1 MPDAP
6 MKELTKKV
14 YVYNKNNELLAY
26 FDGEPPSYPE
36 NRIDMMIEPTV
47 TIESNGASTFTFS
60 MNMYSQKWQDIS
72 DPENIYLVDG
82 RKYVCLNETGIVTE
96 NETVTVTAYET
107 WKLLEKRYVQAY
119 NVPKEDEFIDDQ
131 TVCLLPKST
140 EPLVVNGVTYTNNPY
155 PRGSAGYNYWALLQG
170 SGWTLAFCDV
180 IADGF
185 NAAEDYGVFNVETDQ
200 KDLLYNLE
208 HVRDLYGGIFE
219 WDSVNQTLSV
229 HDSSKWNNDYG
240 FEIRKGKN
248 LQTLTISMDTDITTR
263 LYPLGENSLN
273 ISAVNNGKRYVDDFS
288 YTSAIYEKN
297 LQNSDIY
304 DQKQLLYW
312 GQEQVKKLS
321 RPRKNINC
329 EIVDVRT
336 VEGREYET
344 FDINHLATVVYS
356 DGPEQTLTKETLRI
370 ISWTYN
376 VFAPYQATIELG
388 DKLQNMVDFLKQSYE
403 SGNKAD
409 SVIDS
414 GGRIDYDSLWDY
426 ENGTYWGDTLYK
438 YIHETEHRLEIKID
452 DVEGSLAD
460 FIVEANETFATIEA
474 LVKFETET
482 TTAIANLKMYA
493 DDTFATIESFVSF
506 QTQTTNA
513 IASVEQYVDSVEAR
527 VTSNTQFIN
536 QVDGRVNTA
545 FTQISQVSDKAQSA
559 IDITAGFNN
568 QMARLEIRVDGMG
581 SKISATAKTVDVHAI
596 TLNAHSKSINVIADC
611 VRISGVIKA
620 GVLEAHEGYFDKL
633 KAGTGE
639 FGRLLVYKAEFSSL
653 LAKYIDVSFLEGKN
667 IKCSGISA
675 GTGNFDAGGF
685 QTLSIYDTV
694 NFPKNVYFA
703 GWKFHI
709 GTIKCNNGTFDAMVK
724 V

>member
-36 NRIDMMIEPTV
+36 NRIDMMIDPTV
-47 TIESNGASTFTFS
+47 TIESNGISTFTFS
-60 MNMYSQKWQDIS
+60 MNMYSQKWSDIS

-107 WKLLEKRYVQAY
+107 WKLLEKRYIQAY

-155 PRGSAGYNYWALLQG
+155 PRGSAGYNIWALLQG
-170 SGWTLAFCDV
+170 SGWTLAYCDV

-288 YTSAIYEKN
+288 YTTAIYEKN

-336 VEGREYET
+336 VEGREYEI

-388 DKLQNMVDFLKQSYE
+388 DKLQNMVDFLKQSYDA
-403 SGNKAD
+403 GNKAD
-409 SVIDS
+409 GVIDS

-426 ENGTYWGDTLYK
+426 ENGTYWGDTLYN

-474 LVKFETET
+474 LVQFETET
-482 TTAIANLKMYA
+482 TQAIANLKMYA
-493 DDTFATIESFVSF
+493 DSNFATIESFVSF
-506 QTQTTNA
+506 QTQTSQHFAT
-513 IASVEQYVDSVEAR
+513 ITQYVDSVESR
-527 VTSNTQFIN
+527 VTIVAGE
-536 QVDGRVNTA
+536 VDSQGREIASIELRVNDVEGSVIDINA
-545 FTQISQVSDKAQSA
+545 DIVNINSDIVRMNNLIAQKADIDELNVVSLNVKEINGWQVSTDS
-559 IDITAGFNN
+559 
-568 QMARLEIRVDGMG
+568 
-581 SKISATAKTVDVHAI
+581 
-596 TLNAHSKSINVIADC
+596 TLLQHSKSIYAAFD
-611 VRISGVIKA
+611 RIEAAEAKIGYLDANMITVEQ
-620 GVLEAHEGYFDKL
+620 LE
-633 KAGTGE
+633 
-639 FGRLLVYKAEFSSL
+639 GRD
-653 LAKYIDVSFLEGKN
+653 IDVA
-667 IKCSGISA
+667 GI
-675 GTGNFDAGGF
+675 DV
-685 QTLSIYDTV
+685 QRL
-694 NFPKNVYFA
+694 NVYGSCAFQS
-703 GWKFHI
+703 GFSFKGEVVKW
-709 GTIKCNNGTFDAMVK
+709 GTVVGVPGTYQCLMRM
-724 V
+724 

>member
-155 PRGSAGYNYWALLQG
+155 PRGSAGYNIWALLQG
-170 SGWTLAFCDV
+170 SGWTLAYCDV

-288 YTSAIYEKN
+288 YTTAIYEKN

-344 FDINHLATVVYS
+344 FDINHLATVIYS

-460 FIVEANETFATIEA
+460 FIIEANETFATIDA

-493 DDTFATIESFVSF
+493 DDTFATITSFVSF
-506 QTQTTNA
+506 QDQTSTHFSQ
-513 IASVEQYVDSVEAR
+513 IEQYVDDVESR
-527 VTSNTQFIN
+527 VTI
-536 QVDGRVNTA
+536 VAGE
-545 FTQISQVSDKAQSA
+545 VSDQ
-559 IDITAGFNN
+559 
-568 QMARLEIRVDGMG
+568 G
-581 SKISATAKTVDVHAI
+581 SKIASIELRVNDTEGSIIELNSDITQINSKVTTINSEVVD
-596 TLNAHSKSINVIADC
+596 
-611 VRISGVIKA
+611 ISGNLSALSGDFQDLTVRYNITATEMETQKANIKA
-620 GVLEAHEGYFDKL
+620 LI
-633 KAGTGE
+633 AGTGK
-639 FGRLLVYKAEFSSL
+639 FGELIVYKAEFSSL

-667 IKCSGISA
+667 IYCSGCFG
-675 GTGNFDAGGF
+675 GTGSFDVGSFGSCTVGSIKIGGAGGT
-685 QTLSIYDTV
+685 TLSNVRWERVSGPAGNYD
-694 NFPKNVYFA
+694 
-703 GWKFHI
+703 GLI
-709 GTIKCNNGTFDAMVK
+709 RG
-724 V
+724 

>member
-60 MNMYSQKWQDIS
+60 LNMYSQKWQDIS

-288 YTSAIYEKN
+288 YTTAIYEKN

-506 QTQTTNA
+506 QTQTSQHF
-513 IASVEQYVDSVEAR
+513 ASITQYVDSVSSEVSIVAGEVNSQGQEIAR
-527 VTSNTQFIN
+527 ISV
-536 QVDGRVNTA
+536 RVNNVEGSVIDLEADVINLDGDITNINSKVTNINGRLNAAEGDIDSLSSRTA
-545 FTQISQVSDKAQSA
+545 TIERAYITEADVDRIVANEINGITITASKIYLGGRQCQSVNVMRNTQISRSTSSFVTK
-559 IDITAGFNN
+559 
-568 QMARLEIRVDGMG
+568 
-581 SKISATAKTVDVHAI
+581 
-596 TLNAHSKSINVIADC
+596 VI
-611 VRISGVIKA
+611 
-620 GVLEAHEGYFDKL
+620 
-633 KAGTGE
+633 
-639 FGRLLVYKAEFSSL
+639 
-653 LAKYIDVSFLEGKN
+653 
-667 IKCSGISA
+667 
-675 GTGNFDAGGF
+675 
-685 QTLSIYDTV
+685 
-694 NFPKNVYFA
+694 P
-703 GWKFHI
+703 
-709 GTIKCNNGTFDAMVK
+709 TIKNGVVTAIRTNTSSAVTAVALTNASMATV
-724 V
+724 VGYAN

>member
-36 NRIDMMIEPTV
+36 NRIDMMIDPTV
-47 TIESNGASTFTFS
+47 TIESNGISTFTFS
-60 MNMYSQKWQDIS
+60 MNMYSQKWADIS

-107 WKLLEKRYVQAY
+107 WKLLEKRYIQAY

-288 YTSAIYEKN
+288 YTTAIYEKN

-336 VEGREYET
+336 VEGREYEI

-388 DKLQNMVDFLKQSYE
+388 DKLQNMVDFLKQSYDA
-403 SGNKAD
+403 GNKAD
-409 SVIDS
+409 GVIDS

-438 YIHETEHRLEIKID
+438 YIQETEHRLEIKID

-460 FIVEANETFATIEA
+460 FIIEANETFATIEA
-474 LVKFETET
+474 LVQFETET

-513 IASVEQYVDSVEAR
+513 IANVRQYVDDVEAR
-527 VTSNTQFIN
+527 VESNTRFIN
-536 QVDGRVNTA
+536 QVDGRVDTA

-568 QMARLEIRVDGMG
+568 QMARLELRVDDMG
-581 SKISATAKTVDVHAI
+581 SEINATADTVNIHSS
-596 TLNAHSKSINVIADC
+596 TLNAHSDSINIIADC
-611 VRISGVIKA
+611 VRINGAIYA
-620 GVLEAHEGYFDKL
+620 GVLEAHEGYFDEL
-633 KAGTGE
+633 KAGTGT
-639 FGRLLVYKAEFSSL
+639 FGNLY
-653 LAKYIDVSFLEGKN
+653 AKKSEISNIVNGILKSEKVEVKN
-667 IKCSGISA
+667 LTASGI
-675 GTGNFDAGGF
+675 GTTQLRVNKTFSF
-685 QTLSIYDTV
+685 QGYGIKWQRLKCDLDGQEVGYTV
-694 NFPKNVYFA
+694 LMR
-703 GWKFHI
+703 
-709 GTIKCNNGTFDAMVK
+709 T
-724 V
+724 

>member
-263 LYPLGENSLN
+263 LYPLGENNLN

-288 YTSAIYEKN
+288 YTTAIYEKN

-460 FIVEANETFATIEA
+460 FIIEANETFATIDA

-493 DDTFATIESFVSF
+493 DDTFATITSFVSF
-506 QTQTTNA
+506 QDQTSTHFSQ
-513 IASVEQYVDSVEAR
+513 IEQYVDDVESR
-527 VTSNTQFIN
+527 VTI
-536 QVDGRVNTA
+536 VAGE
-545 FTQISQVSDKAQSA
+545 VSDQ
-559 IDITAGFNN
+559 
-568 QMARLEIRVDGMG
+568 G
-581 SKISATAKTVDVHAI
+581 SKIASIELRVNDTEGSIIELNSDITQINSKVTTINSEVVD
-596 TLNAHSKSINVIADC
+596 
-611 VRISGVIKA
+611 ISGNLSALSGDFQDLTVRYNITATEMETQKANIKA
-620 GVLEAHEGYFDKL
+620 LV
-633 KAGTGE
+633 AGTGK
-639 FGRLLVYKAEFSSL
+639 FGEVIVYKAEFSSL
-653 LAKYIDVSFLEGKN
+653 LAKYIDVNFLKGKN
-667 IKCSGISA
+667 IQCAGISA
-675 GTGNFDAGGF
+675 GTGNFDVGGF
-685 QTLSIYDTV
+685 DSLSIYDTV

>member
-36 NRIDMMIEPTV
+36 NRIDMMIDPTV
-47 TIESNGASTFTFS
+47 TIESNGISTFTFS
-60 MNMYSQKWQDIS
+60 MNMYSQKWADIS

-107 WKLLEKRYVQAY
+107 WKLLEKKYIQAY

-155 PRGSAGYNYWALLQG
+155 PRGSAGYNIWALLQG

-263 LYPLGENSLN
+263 LYPLGENGLN

-336 VEGREYET
+336 VEGREYEI

-388 DKLQNMVDFLKQSYE
+388 DKLQNMVDFLKQSYDA
-403 SGNKAD
+403 GNKAD
-409 SVIDS
+409 GVIDS

-426 ENGTYWGDTLYK
+426 ENGTYWGDTLYN

-474 LVKFETET
+474 LVQFETET
-482 TTAIANLKMYA
+482 TQAIADLKMYA
-493 DDTFATIESFVSF
+493 DSNFATIESFVSF
-506 QTQTTNA
+506 QTQTSQHF
-513 IASVEQYVDSVEAR
+513 ASITQYVDSVESR
-527 VTSNTQFIN
+527 VTIVAGE
-536 QVDGRVNTA
+536 VDSQGREIASIELRVNDVEG
-545 FTQISQVSDKAQSA
+545 SV
-559 IDITAGFNN
+559 IDINADIVNINSDIVRMDNLIAQKADIEDLKVTN
-568 QMARLEIRVDGMG
+568 LEVETINGWRVTTD
-581 SKISATAKTVDVHAI
+581 S
-596 TLNAHSKSINVIADC
+596 TLGEHSKSIHAAFDRIEAAEADIGYLNANMIT
-611 VRISGVIKA
+611 VDQ
-620 GVLEAHEGYFDKL
+620 LE
-633 KAGTGE
+633 
-639 FGRLLVYKAEFSSL
+639 GRD
-653 LAKYIDVSFLEGKN
+653 IDVA
-667 IKCSGISA
+667 GI
-675 GTGNFDAGGF
+675 DVKR
-685 QTLSIYDTV
+685 L
-694 NFPKNVYFA
+694 NVYDSCAFQS
-703 GWKFHI
+703 GFSFKGKVVKW
-709 GTIKCNNGTFDAMVK
+709 GTVVGVPGTYECLMRM
-724 V
+724 

>member
-140 EPLVVNGVTYTNNPY
+140 EPLVVNGVPYTNNPY

-263 LYPLGENSLN
+263 LYPLGENNLN

-288 YTSAIYEKN
+288 YTTAIYEKN

-460 FIVEANETFATIEA
+460 FIIEANETFATIEA
-474 LVKFETET
+474 LVQFETET
-482 TTAIANLKMYA
+482 TKAIANLKMYA
-493 DDTFATIESFVSF
+493 DSNFATIESFTSF
-506 QTQTTNA
+506 QNETNTHFTN
-513 IASVEQYVDSVEAR
+513 ITQYVDSVESR
-527 VTSNTQFIN
+527 VEIVAGVADENSSNIASITLRVNDVEDGLDDVETSITLKADKVY
-536 QVDGRVNTA
+536 VDGQLEVMGELIA
-545 FTQISQVSDKAQSA
+545 EKADIS
-559 IDITAGFNN
+559 DITADRITLRGLDGSTVTLTAYNGALNSTLF
-568 QMARLEIRVDGMG
+568 QHSESIRGAYAIFDQIKVGTADIM
-581 SKISATAKTVDVHAI
+581 KLYAKTSEISNLVNGILTSQRVEVKNLRANGI
-596 TLNAHSKSINVIADC
+596 ETTQLRINSTFSFQGDGVKWH
-611 VRISGVIKA
+611 RIEVPGV
-620 GVLEAHEGYFDKL
+620 GGYTVLMR
-633 KAGTGE
+633 T
-639 FGRLLVYKAEFSSL
+639 
-653 LAKYIDVSFLEGKN
+653 
-667 IKCSGISA
+667 
-675 GTGNFDAGGF
+675 
-685 QTLSIYDTV
+685 
-694 NFPKNVYFA
+694 
-703 GWKFHI
+703 
-709 GTIKCNNGTFDAMVK
+709 
-724 V
+724 

>member
-185 NAAEDYGVFNVETDQ
+185 NAAKDYGVFNVETDQ

-263 LYPLGENSLN
+263 LYPLGENNLN

-288 YTSAIYEKN
+288 YTTAIYEKN

-336 VEGREYET
+336 VEGREYEI

-460 FIVEANETFATIEA
+460 FIVEANETFATIDA

-506 QTQTTNA
+506 QTQTSQHF
-513 IASVEQYVDSVEAR
+513 ASITQYVDSVESR
-527 VTSNTQFIN
+527 VTIVAGE
-536 QVDGRVNTA
+536 VDSQGREIASIELRVNDTEGSIIELNSDI
-545 FTQISQVSDKAQSA
+545 TQINSRVTEINSDVTYINGQLNAVSADIGDLKADNLS
-559 IDITAGFNN
+559 
-568 QMARLEIRVDGMG
+568 IRG
-581 SKISATAKTVDVHAI
+581 TLDVHHA
-596 TLNAHSKSINVIADC
+596 NF
-611 VRISGVIKA
+611 KA
-620 GVLEAHEGYFDKL
+620 LV
-633 KAGTGE
+633 AGTGE
-639 FGRLLVYKAEFSSL
+639 FHNLIVYHAEFSSL
-653 LAKYIDVSFLEGKN
+653 LAKYIDVDFLKGKN
-667 IKCSGISA
+667 IKCAGISA
-675 GTGNFDAGGF
+675 GTGNFDVGGFDSCTVGSIKIGGAGGT
-685 QTLSIYDTV
+685 TLSRVKWVRVSGPLGDYDGLV
-694 NFPKNVYFA
+694 R
-703 GWKFHI
+703 G
-709 GTIKCNNGTFDAMVK
+709 
-724 V
+724 

>member
-107 WKLLEKRYVQAY
+107 WRLLEKRYVQAY

-288 YTSAIYEKN
+288 YTTAIYEKN

-388 DKLQNMVDFLKQSYE
+388 DKLQNMVDFLKQSYDA
-403 SGNKAD
+403 GNKAD
-409 SVIDS
+409 GVIDS

-474 LVKFETET
+474 LVQFETET
-482 TTAIANLKMYA
+482 TTAIANLRMYA
-493 DDTFATIESFVSF
+493 DDTFATITSFVSF
-506 QTQTTNA
+506 QDQTSTHFSQ
-513 IASVEQYVDSVEAR
+513 IEQYVDDVESR
-527 VTSNTQFIN
+527 VTI
-536 QVDGRVNTA
+536 VAGE
-545 FTQISQVSDKAQSA
+545 VSDQ
-559 IDITAGFNN
+559 
-568 QMARLEIRVDGMG
+568 G
-581 SKISATAKTVDVHAI
+581 SKIASIELRVNDTEGSIIELNSDI
-596 TLNAHSKSINVIADC
+596 TQINSKVTTINSDIVE
-611 VRISGVIKA
+611 ISGNLSALSGDFEDLTVRYNITATEMETQKANIKA
-620 GVLEAHEGYFDKL
+620 LV
-633 KAGTGE
+633 AGTGD
-639 FGRLLVYKAEFSSL
+639 FGKLLVYKAEFSSL
-653 LAKYIDVSFLEGKN
+653 LAKHIDVSFLEGKN
-667 IKCSGISA
+667 IYCAGCFG

-685 QTLSIYDTV
+685 QTLSIYNTV

-709 GTIKCNNGTFDAMVK
+709 GTIKCNNGIFDAMVK

>member
-229 HDSSKWNNDYG
+229 HDSFKWNNDYG

-288 YTSAIYEKN
+288 YTTAIYEKN

-493 DDTFATIESFVSF
+493 DDTFATIQSFVQF

-536 QVDGRVNTA
+536 QVDGRVDTA

-568 QMARLEIRVDGMG
+568 QMARLEIRVDDMG
-581 SKISATAKTVDVHAI
+581 SEINATADTVNIHSS
-596 TLNAHSKSINVIADC
+596 TLNAHSDSINIIADC
-611 VRISGVIKA
+611 VRINGAIYA
-620 GVLEAHEGYFDKL
+620 GVLEAHEGYFDEL
-633 KAGTGE
+633 KAGTGT
-639 FGRLLVYKAEFSSL
+639 FGNLYAKKSEISNIVNGILQSKLVQVKNLQANGIETSRLSINGSWDFHGYGIKWQRLLCDLDGQEVGY
-653 LAKYIDVSFLEGKN
+653 
-667 IKCSGISA
+667 
-675 GTGNFDAGGF
+675 
-685 QTLSIYDTV
+685 TV
-694 NFPKNVYFA
+694 LMR
-703 GWKFHI
+703 
-709 GTIKCNNGTFDAMVK
+709 T
-724 V
+724 

>member
-155 PRGSAGYNYWALLQG
+155 PRGSAGYNIWALLQG

-263 LYPLGENSLN
+263 LYPLGENNLN

-288 YTSAIYEKN
+288 YTTAIYEKN

-336 VEGREYET
+336 VEGREYEI

-388 DKLQNMVDFLKQSYE
+388 DKLQNMVDFLKQSYDA
-403 SGNKAD
+403 GNKAD
-409 SVIDS
+409 GVIDS

-426 ENGTYWGDTLYK
+426 ENGTYWGDTLYN

-493 DDTFATIESFVSF
+493 DDTFATITSFVSF
-506 QTQTTNA
+506 KDQTSTHFSQ
-513 IASVEQYVDSVEAR
+513 IEQYVDDVESR
-527 VTSNTQFIN
+527 VTI
-536 QVDGRVNTA
+536 VAGE
-545 FTQISQVSDKAQSA
+545 VSDQ
-559 IDITAGFNN
+559 
-568 QMARLEIRVDGMG
+568 G
-581 SKISATAKTVDVHAI
+581 SKIASIELRVNDTEGSIIELNSDITKINSRVTTINSEVVD
-596 TLNAHSKSINVIADC
+596 
-611 VRISGVIKA
+611 ISGNLSALSGDFQDLTVKYKVTAEEMETQKANIKA
-620 GVLEAHEGYFDKL
+620 LV
-633 KAGTGE
+633 AGTGV
-639 FGRLLVYKAEFSSL
+639 FHNLIVYHAEFSSL
-653 LAKYIDVSFLEGKN
+653 LAKYIDVNFLKGKN
-667 IKCSGISA
+667 IQCA
-675 GTGNFDAGGF
+675 GLTTGNLSADASNFGSCTVRGNLNAH
-685 QTLSIYDTV
+685 TLQGINIKNQQITIPGLGHYD
-694 NFPKNVYFA
+694 F
-703 GWKFHI
+703 WI
-709 GTIKCNNGTFDAMVK
+709 R
-724 V
+724 

>member
-208 HVRDLYGGIFE
+208 HVRDLYGGVFE

-263 LYPLGENSLN
+263 LYPLGENNLN

-288 YTSAIYEKN
+288 YTTAIYEKN

-336 VEGREYET
+336 VEGREYEI

-356 DGPEQTLTKETLRI
+356 DGPEQTLTRETLRI

-506 QTQTTNA
+506 QTQTSQHF
-513 IASVEQYVDSVEAR
+513 ASITQYVDSVSSEVSIIAGEVDSQGSEIARISVRVNNVEGSVIDLEADVINLDGDITNIDSR
-527 VTSNTQFIN
+527 VTNIN
-536 QVDGRVNTA
+536 GRLNAAEGDIDSLSSRTATIERAYITEADVDRIVAKEINGITITASKIYLGGRQCQSVNVMRN
-545 FTQISQVSDKAQSA
+545 TQISRSTSSFVTK
-559 IDITAGFNN
+559 
-568 QMARLEIRVDGMG
+568 
-581 SKISATAKTVDVHAI
+581 
-596 TLNAHSKSINVIADC
+596 VI
-611 VRISGVIKA
+611 
-620 GVLEAHEGYFDKL
+620 
-633 KAGTGE
+633 
-639 FGRLLVYKAEFSSL
+639 
-653 LAKYIDVSFLEGKN
+653 
-667 IKCSGISA
+667 
-675 GTGNFDAGGF
+675 
-685 QTLSIYDTV
+685 
-694 NFPKNVYFA
+694 P
-703 GWKFHI
+703 
-709 GTIKCNNGTFDAMVK
+709 TIKNGVVTAIRTNTSSAVTAVALTNASMATV
-724 V
+724 VGYAN

>member
-288 YTSAIYEKN
+288 YTTAIYEKN

-506 QTQTTNA
+506 QTQTSQHF
-513 IASVEQYVDSVEAR
+513 ASITQYVDSVSSEVSIVAGEVDSQGQEIARISVRVSNVEGSVIDLEADVINLDGNITNIDSK
-527 VTSNTQFIN
+527 VTNIN
-536 QVDGRVNTA
+536 GRLNAAEGDIDSLSSRTATIERAYITEADVDRIVAKEINGITITASKIYLGGRQCQSVNVMRN
-545 FTQISQVSDKAQSA
+545 TQISRSTSSFVTK
-559 IDITAGFNN
+559 
-568 QMARLEIRVDGMG
+568 
-581 SKISATAKTVDVHAI
+581 
-596 TLNAHSKSINVIADC
+596 VI
-611 VRISGVIKA
+611 
-620 GVLEAHEGYFDKL
+620 
-633 KAGTGE
+633 
-639 FGRLLVYKAEFSSL
+639 
-653 LAKYIDVSFLEGKN
+653 
-667 IKCSGISA
+667 
-675 GTGNFDAGGF
+675 
-685 QTLSIYDTV
+685 
-694 NFPKNVYFA
+694 P
-703 GWKFHI
+703 
-709 GTIKCNNGTFDAMVK
+709 TIKNGVVTAIRTNTSSAVTAVALTNASMATV
-724 V
+724 VGYAN

>member
-219 WDSVNQTLSV
+219 WDSVNQTLSI

-288 YTSAIYEKN
+288 YTTAIYEKN

-493 DDTFATIESFVSF
+493 DDTFATITSFVSF
-506 QTQTTNA
+506 QDQTSTHFSQ
-513 IASVEQYVDSVEAR
+513 IEQYVDEVESR
-527 VTSNTQFIN
+527 VTIVAGE
-536 QVDGRVNTA
+536 VDSQGREIASIELRVNDVEGSVIDINA
-545 FTQISQVSDKAQSA
+545 DIVNINSDIVRMNNLIAQKADIEELNVVSLNVKEINGWQVSTDS
-559 IDITAGFNN
+559 
-568 QMARLEIRVDGMG
+568 
-581 SKISATAKTVDVHAI
+581 
-596 TLNAHSKSINVIADC
+596 TLSQHSKSIYAAFDRIEAAEADIGYLNANMIT
-611 VRISGVIKA
+611 VEQ
-620 GVLEAHEGYFDKL
+620 LE
-633 KAGTGE
+633 
-639 FGRLLVYKAEFSSL
+639 GRD
-653 LAKYIDVSFLEGKN
+653 IDVA
-667 IKCSGISA
+667 GIDV
-675 GTGNFDAGGF
+675 TR
-685 QTLSIYDTV
+685 L
-694 NFPKNVYFA
+694 NVYGSCAFQS
-703 GWKFHI
+703 GFSFKGEVVKW
-709 GTIKCNNGTFDAMVK
+709 GTVVGVPGTYQCLMRM
-724 V
+724 

>member
-6 MKELTKKV
+6 IKELTKKV

-36 NRIDMMIEPTV
+36 NRIDMMIDPTV

-155 PRGSAGYNYWALLQG
+155 PRGSAGYNIWALLQG

-288 YTSAIYEKN
+288 YTTAIYEKN

-403 SGNKAD
+403 SGQVSD
-409 SVIDS
+409 GLIDS
-414 GGRIDYDSLWDY
+414 GGRIPWDSIWDY
-426 ENGTYWGDTLYK
+426 ETGTQWGSTLYE
-438 YIHETEHRLEIKID
+438 YIHETEHRLEMKID

-460 FIVEANETFATIEA
+460 FIIEANETFATIEA
-474 LVKFETET
+474 LVQFETET

-493 DDTFATIESFVSF
+493 DDTFATIHSFVQF

-568 QMARLEIRVDGMG
+568 QMARLEIRVDDMG
-581 SKISATAKTVDVHAI
+581 SEISATANTVNVHAE
-596 TLNAHSKSINVIADC
+596 TLNAHSDSINVIADC

-653 LAKYIDVSFLEGKN
+653 LAKHIDVSFLEGKN
-667 IKCSGISA
+667 IKCSGICA
-675 GTGNFDAGGF
+675 GTGNFGAGGF

-703 GWKFHI
+703 DWKFHI

>member
-263 LYPLGENSLN
+263 LYPLGENNLN

-288 YTSAIYEKN
+288 YTTAIYEKN

-336 VEGREYET
+336 VEGREYEI

-474 LVKFETET
+474 LVQFETET
-482 TTAIANLKMYA
+482 TQAIANLKMYA
-493 DDTFATIESFVSF
+493 DDTFATITSFVSF
-506 QTQTTNA
+506 QDQTSTHFSK
-513 IASVEQYVDSVEAR
+513 IEQYVDDVESR
-527 VTSNTQFIN
+527 VTIVTGE
-536 QVDGRVNTA
+536 VDSQGREIASIELRVNDVEGSVIDINA
-545 FTQISQVSDKAQSA
+545 DIVNINSDIVRMDNLIAQKADIEELNVVSLNVEEINGWQVSTDSTLFQHSQSIHA
-559 IDITAGFNN
+559 AFDRIEAAEADIGY
-568 QMARLEIRVDGMG
+568 
-581 SKISATAKTVDVHAI
+581 
-596 TLNAHSKSINVIADC
+596 LNANMITVEQ
-611 VRISGVIKA
+611 
-620 GVLEAHEGYFDKL
+620 LE
-633 KAGTGE
+633 
-639 FGRLLVYKAEFSSL
+639 GRD
-653 LAKYIDVSFLEGKN
+653 IDVAGIDVTRLNVYGSCAFQSGFSFEGKVV
-667 IKCSGISA
+667 KW
-675 GTGNFDAGGF
+675 GTVVG
-685 QTLSIYDTV
+685 V
-694 NFPKNVYFA
+694 P
-703 GWKFHI
+703 
-709 GTIKCNNGTFDAMVK
+709 GTYQCLMRM
-724 V
+724 

>member
-288 YTSAIYEKN
+288 YTTAIYEKN

-321 RPRKNINC
+321 RPRKNISC
-329 EIVDVRT
+329 DIVDVRT
-336 VEGREYET
+336 VEGREYEI

-460 FIVEANETFATIEA
+460 FIIEANETFATIDA

-506 QTQTTNA
+506 QTQTSQHF
-513 IASVEQYVDSVEAR
+513 ASITQYVDSVSSEVSIVAGEVNSQGQEIAR
-527 VTSNTQFIN
+527 ISV
-536 QVDGRVNTA
+536 RVNNVEGSVIDLEADVINLDGDITNINSKVTNINGRLNAAEGDIDSLSSRTA
-545 FTQISQVSDKAQSA
+545 TIERAYITEADVDRIVAKEINGITITASKIYLGGRQCQSVNVMRNTQISRSTSSFVTK
-559 IDITAGFNN
+559 
-568 QMARLEIRVDGMG
+568 
-581 SKISATAKTVDVHAI
+581 
-596 TLNAHSKSINVIADC
+596 VI
-611 VRISGVIKA
+611 
-620 GVLEAHEGYFDKL
+620 
-633 KAGTGE
+633 
-639 FGRLLVYKAEFSSL
+639 
-653 LAKYIDVSFLEGKN
+653 
-667 IKCSGISA
+667 
-675 GTGNFDAGGF
+675 
-685 QTLSIYDTV
+685 
-694 NFPKNVYFA
+694 P
-703 GWKFHI
+703 
-709 GTIKCNNGTFDAMVK
+709 TIKNGVVTAIRTNTSSAVTAVALTNASMATV
-724 V
+724 VGYAN

>member
-288 YTSAIYEKN
+288 YTTAIYEKN

-336 VEGREYET
+336 VEGREYEI

-474 LVKFETET
+474 LVQFETET
-482 TTAIANLKMYA
+482 TKAIADLKIYA
-493 DDTFATIESFVSF
+493 DSNFATIESFVSF
-506 QTQTTNA
+506 QTQTSQHFAT
-513 IASVEQYVDSVEAR
+513 ITQYVDSVESR
-527 VTSNTQFIN
+527 VTIVAGE
-536 QVDGRVNTA
+536 VDSQGREIASIELRVNDTEGSIIELNSDI
-545 FTQISQVSDKAQSA
+545 TQINSHITEINSDVTYINGQLNAVSA
-559 IDITAGFNN
+559 DI
-568 QMARLEIRVDGMG
+568 QDL
-581 SKISATAKTVDVHAI
+581 TVDNLSIRKTLDVHHANF
-596 TLNAHSKSINVIADC
+596 TALV
-611 VRISGVIKA
+611 
-620 GVLEAHEGYFDKL
+620 
-633 KAGTGE
+633 AGTGT
-639 FGRLLVYKAEFSSL
+639 FHNLIVYHSEFSSL

-667 IKCSGISA
+667 IYCAGCFG
-675 GTGNFDAGGF
+675 GTGSFDVGSFGSCTVGSIKIGGPGGT
-685 QTLSIYDTV
+685 TLSNVRWERVSGPAGNYD
-694 NFPKNVYFA
+694 
-703 GWKFHI
+703 GLI
-709 GTIKCNNGTFDAMVK
+709 RG
-724 V
+724 

>member
-288 YTSAIYEKN
+288 YTTAIYEKN

-329 EIVDVRT
+329 DIVDVRT
-336 VEGREYET
+336 VEGREYEI

-460 FIVEANETFATIEA
+460 FIIEANETFATIEA

-506 QTQTTNA
+506 QTQTSQHF
-513 IASVEQYVDSVEAR
+513 ASITQYVDSVSSEVSIVAGEVNSQGQEIAR
-527 VTSNTQFIN
+527 ISV
-536 QVDGRVNTA
+536 RVNDVEGSVIDLEADVINLDGDITNINSKVTNINGRLNAAEGDINSLSSRTA
-545 FTQISQVSDKAQSA
+545 TIERAYITEADVDRIVANEINGITITASKIYLGGRQCQSVNVMRNTQISRSTSSFVTK
-559 IDITAGFNN
+559 
-568 QMARLEIRVDGMG
+568 
-581 SKISATAKTVDVHAI
+581 
-596 TLNAHSKSINVIADC
+596 VI
-611 VRISGVIKA
+611 
-620 GVLEAHEGYFDKL
+620 
-633 KAGTGE
+633 
-639 FGRLLVYKAEFSSL
+639 
-653 LAKYIDVSFLEGKN
+653 
-667 IKCSGISA
+667 
-675 GTGNFDAGGF
+675 
-685 QTLSIYDTV
+685 
-694 NFPKNVYFA
+694 P
-703 GWKFHI
+703 
-709 GTIKCNNGTFDAMVK
+709 TIKNGVVTAIRTNTSSAVTAVALTNASMATV
-724 V
+724 VGYAN

>member
-155 PRGSAGYNYWALLQG
+155 PRGSAGYNIWALLQG
-170 SGWTLAFCDV
+170 SGWTLAYCDV

-288 YTSAIYEKN
+288 YTTAIYEKN

-336 VEGREYET
+336 VEGREYEI

-474 LVKFETET
+474 LVQFETET

-506 QTQTTNA
+506 QTQTSQHF
-513 IASVEQYVDSVEAR
+513 ASITQYVDSVSSEVSIIAGEVDSQGSEIARISVRVNNVEGSVIDLEADVINLDGDITNIDSR
-527 VTSNTQFIN
+527 VTNIN
-536 QVDGRVNTA
+536 GRLNAAEGDIDSLSSRTATIERAYITEADVDRIVAKEINGITITASKIYLGGRQCQSVNVMRN
-545 FTQISQVSDKAQSA
+545 TQISRSTSSFVTK
-559 IDITAGFNN
+559 
-568 QMARLEIRVDGMG
+568 
-581 SKISATAKTVDVHAI
+581 
-596 TLNAHSKSINVIADC
+596 VI
-611 VRISGVIKA
+611 
-620 GVLEAHEGYFDKL
+620 
-633 KAGTGE
+633 
-639 FGRLLVYKAEFSSL
+639 
-653 LAKYIDVSFLEGKN
+653 
-667 IKCSGISA
+667 
-675 GTGNFDAGGF
+675 
-685 QTLSIYDTV
+685 
-694 NFPKNVYFA
+694 P
-703 GWKFHI
+703 
-709 GTIKCNNGTFDAMVK
+709 TIKNGVVTAIRTNTSSAVTAVALTNASMATV
-724 V
+724 VGYAN

>member
-26 FDGEPPSYPE
+26 FDGEPTSYPE

-107 WKLLEKRYVQAY
+107 WKLLEKRYIQAY

-288 YTSAIYEKN
+288 YTTAIYEKN

-321 RPRKNINC
+321 RPRKNISC
-329 EIVDVRT
+329 DIVDVRT
-336 VEGREYET
+336 VEGREYEI

-493 DDTFATIESFVSF
+493 DDTFATITSFVSF
-506 QTQTTNA
+506 QDQTSTHFSQ
-513 IASVEQYVDSVEAR
+513 IEQYVDDVESR
-527 VTSNTQFIN
+527 VTI
-536 QVDGRVNTA
+536 VAGE
-545 FTQISQVSDKAQSA
+545 VSDQ
-559 IDITAGFNN
+559 
-568 QMARLEIRVDGMG
+568 G
-581 SKISATAKTVDVHAI
+581 SKIASIELRVNDTEGSIIELNSDITQINSKVTTINSDIVEISGDLSALSGDFQDLNVRYKVTAKEMETQKA
-596 TLNAHSKSINVIADC
+596 N
-611 VRISGVIKA
+611 IKA
-620 GVLEAHEGYFDKL
+620 LV
-633 KAGTGE
+633 AGTGE
-639 FGRLLVYKAEFSSL
+639 FGKVIVYKAEFSSL
-653 LAKYIDVSFLEGKN
+653 LAKYIDVNFLKGKN
-667 IKCSGISA
+667 IQCA
-675 GTGNFDAGGF
+675 GLTTGNLSADASNFGSCTVRGNLNAH
-685 QTLSIYDTV
+685 TLQGINIKNQQITIPGLGHYD
-694 NFPKNVYFA
+694 F
-703 GWKFHI
+703 WI
-709 GTIKCNNGTFDAMVK
+709 R
-724 V
+724 

>member
-219 WDSVNQTLSV
+219 WDSVSQTLSV

-263 LYPLGENSLN
+263 LYPLGENNLN

-288 YTSAIYEKN
+288 YTTAIYEKN

-506 QTQTTNA
+506 QTQTSQHFAT
-513 IASVEQYVDSVEAR
+513 ITQYVDSVESR
-527 VTSNTQFIN
+527 VTIVAGEVDSQGREIASIELRVGDNESAIRLKADKTY
-536 QVDGRVNTA
+536 VDGELEVMGELIA
-545 FTQISQVSDKAQSA
+545 EKADIS
-559 IDITAGFNN
+559 DITA
-568 QMARLEIRVDGMG
+568 D
-581 SKISATAKTVDVHAI
+581 KI
-596 TLNAHSKSINVIADC
+596 TLRSLDGKNTVTLDYYNLSLNSTLGEHSKSISASFD
-611 VRISGVIKA
+611 RIEAAEGKIKT
-620 GVLEAHEGYFDKL
+620 LES
-633 KAGTGE
+633 TM
-639 FGRLLVYKAEFSSL
+639 
-653 LAKYIDVSFLEGKN
+653 ITTSFLQANNVTIAGAKIYTLQIGDAYRDGAWSFN
-667 IKCSGISA
+667 GLGIKWHRIEVP
-675 GTGNFDAGGF
+675 DVGG
-685 QTLSIYDTV
+685 YTV
-694 NFPKNVYFA
+694 LMR
-703 GWKFHI
+703 
-709 GTIKCNNGTFDAMVK
+709 T
-724 V
+724 

>member
-36 NRIDMMIEPTV
+36 NRIDMMIDPTV
-47 TIESNGASTFTFS
+47 TIESNGISTFTFS
-60 MNMYSQKWQDIS
+60 MNMYSQKWADIS

-107 WKLLEKRYVQAY
+107 WKLLEKRYIQAY

-208 HVRDLYGGIFE
+208 HVRDLYGGVFE

-288 YTSAIYEKN
+288 YTTAIYEKN

-336 VEGREYET
+336 VEGREYEI

-388 DKLQNMVDFLKQSYE
+388 YKLPNMVDFLTQSYA

-409 SVIDS
+409 SGIDS
-414 GGRIDYDSLWDY
+414 GG
-426 ENGTYWGDTLYK
+426 
-438 YIHETEHRLEIKID
+438 
-452 DVEGSLAD
+452 
-460 FIVEANETFATIEA
+460 
-474 LVKFETET
+474 
-482 TTAIANLKMYA
+482 
-493 DDTFATIESFVSF
+493 
-506 QTQTTNA
+506 
-513 IASVEQYVDSVEAR
+513 
-527 VTSNTQFIN
+527 
-536 QVDGRVNTA
+536 
-545 FTQISQVSDKAQSA
+545 
-559 IDITAGFNN
+559 
-568 QMARLEIRVDGMG
+568 
-581 SKISATAKTVDVHAI
+581 
-596 TLNAHSKSINVIADC
+596 
-611 VRISGVIKA
+611 
-620 GVLEAHEGYFDKL
+620 
-633 KAGTGE
+633 
-639 FGRLLVYKAEFSSL
+639 
-653 LAKYIDVSFLEGKN
+653 
-667 IKCSGISA
+667 
-675 GTGNFDAGGF
+675 
-685 QTLSIYDTV
+685 
-694 NFPKNVYFA
+694 
-703 GWKFHI
+703 
-709 GTIKCNNGTFDAMVK
+709 
-724 V
+724 